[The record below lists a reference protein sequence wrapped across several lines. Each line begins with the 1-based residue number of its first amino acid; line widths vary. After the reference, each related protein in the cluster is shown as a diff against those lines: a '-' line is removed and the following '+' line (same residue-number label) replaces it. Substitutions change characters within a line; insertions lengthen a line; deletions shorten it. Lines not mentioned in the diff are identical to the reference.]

1 MGYAISL
8 SFFVD
13 VLSYKRIWYILYTN
27 FIWQYY
33 IIDFYSSSSGI
44 YFCMIFLVIMV
55 IRQLNILET
64 DINTLKETFELTL
77 GDFYNVQ
84 LLMYI
89 YYW

>member
-1 MGYAISL
+1 MFCHIKESDIFYIQTLYDSITSL
-8 SFFVD
+8 
-13 VLSYKRIWYILYTN
+13 I
-27 FIWQYY
+27 
-33 IIDFYSSSSGI
+33 FYSSSSGI